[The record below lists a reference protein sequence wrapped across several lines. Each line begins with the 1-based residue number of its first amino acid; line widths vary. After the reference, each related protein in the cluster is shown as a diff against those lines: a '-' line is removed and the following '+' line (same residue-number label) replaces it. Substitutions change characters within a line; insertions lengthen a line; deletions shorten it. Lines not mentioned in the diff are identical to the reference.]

1 MLNPLVK
8 LAIVTA
14 GIWVCFQ
21 GYRQWQT
28 GLPPQQM
35 AEFAMWRED
44 WNGALKHLA
53 LLRQEKPH
61 DQLIIAQMAECYDKL
76 GDTRTAMA
84 MYRSISRFLDD
95 REDANRK
102 RYHRER
108 YRQMISQ
115 TQAQR

>member
-1 MLNPLVK
+1 
-8 LAIVTA
+8 
-14 GIWVCFQ
+14 
-21 GYRQWQT
+21 
-28 GLPPQQM
+28 
-35 AEFAMWRED
+35 
-44 WNGALKHLA
+44 
-53 LLRQEKPH
+53 
-61 DQLIIAQMAECYDKL
+61 MAECYDKL